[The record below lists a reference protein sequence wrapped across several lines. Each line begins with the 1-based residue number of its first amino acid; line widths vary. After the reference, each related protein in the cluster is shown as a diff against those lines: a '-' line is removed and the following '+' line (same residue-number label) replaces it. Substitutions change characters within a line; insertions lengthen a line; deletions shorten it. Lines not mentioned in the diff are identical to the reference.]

1 VSESPSYYHFAST
14 TPLGLRVWSRKPSPM
29 PPVTKYVQSG
39 DVGIAYQVMG
49 DGPLDLLIVPSAISH
64 NLGKSAGSRACT
76 LEIRRVTAAK

>member
-1 VSESPSYYHFAST
+1 
-14 TPLGLRVWSRKPSPM
+14 M

-39 DVGIAYQVMG
+39 DVGIAYQMMG